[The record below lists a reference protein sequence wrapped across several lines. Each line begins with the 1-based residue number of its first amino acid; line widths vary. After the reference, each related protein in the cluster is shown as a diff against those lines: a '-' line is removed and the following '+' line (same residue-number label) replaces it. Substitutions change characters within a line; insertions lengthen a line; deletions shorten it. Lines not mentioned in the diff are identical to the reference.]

1 MTGWTE
7 RIVDASGAQLTIL
20 EAGAGE
26 PLLLLHGELGP
37 APWQQWHADLAD
49 RRKLIQPVLPGFAT
63 QRLGW
68 IRDVRDLAMFM
79 SQVLRALGPR
89 PVDIVGFSF
98 GGWIAAAMAAANPEQ
113 FRHMT
118 LVAPFGIKP
127 SEGFITDMFIGTAA
141 DYIVAAFADP
151 AQCAEFSA
159 LYERPSSE
167 RLEAWEDARRECAQ
181 LAWQP
186 YMFDPSLEPLLAGA
200 GDLPVLIIW
209 GDQDRIVP
217 ESAMRAY
224 AHALPQ
230 SRLAILKDCGHQPEI
245 ERRGEFGALLAR
257 ALGRSASA
265 SAFDQFIGG

>member
-1 MTGWTE
+1 
-7 RIVDASGAQLTIL
+7 
-20 EAGAGE
+20 
-26 PLLLLHGELGP
+26 
-37 APWQQWHADLAD
+37 
-49 RRKLIQPVLPGFAT
+49 
-63 QRLGW
+63 
-68 IRDVRDLAMFM
+68 
-79 SQVLRALGPR
+79 
-89 PVDIVGFSF
+89 
-98 GGWIAAAMAAANPEQ
+98 MAAANPEQ
-113 FRHMT
+113 FRHMS

-151 AQCAEFSA
+151 SRCPEFSA
-159 LYERPSSE
+159 LYERPSPA

-200 GDLPVLIIW
+200 DGPPSLIVW

-224 AHALPQ
+224 ARALPQ

-245 ERRGEFGALLAR
+245 ERRSEFVALIDSAM
-257 ALGRSASA
+257 AQSASTGP
-265 SAFDQFIGG
+265 FHQLVGG